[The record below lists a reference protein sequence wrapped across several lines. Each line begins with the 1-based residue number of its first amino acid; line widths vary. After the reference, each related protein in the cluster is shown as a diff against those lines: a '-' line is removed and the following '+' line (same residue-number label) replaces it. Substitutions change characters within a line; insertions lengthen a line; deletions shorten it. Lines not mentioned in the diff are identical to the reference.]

1 MTNDDDRARVWE
13 SRAKIWREAFERVR
27 AELEVRPNE
36 TVLGAIRRLKA
47 AAGVTE
53 HQHEVAHG

>member
-1 MTNDDDRARVWE
+1 MWE
-13 SRAKIWREAFERVR
+13 SRAKAWEDGFRRVV
-27 AELEVRPNE
+27 AELEVRDGE

-53 HQHEVAHG
+53 RELEVAHG